1 MVKYLSGSKGDEA
14 IVAKQEHQ
22 TCLHG
27 TLLGDKDD
35 ARICLR
41 GLLDGLHAKAVLCAV
56 TAREQGDDRLQKQ
69 IEDIAVTAL
78 ALLQAEYNGKMPALP
93 QLGGQSEAEIHHASH
108 FPKEA
113 YGVDHFFPTA
123 ALGRMIAELNALR
136 CEIRTCERQA
146 VAVYKDGFPAFIQAL
161 NRLSSYAYCLMCQQ
175 KAKQEGRA

>member
-1 MVKYLSGSKGDEA
+1 MV
-14 IVAKQEHQ
+14 KQEHQ

-56 TAREQGDDRLQKQ
+56 TAREQGEKGLQAN
-69 IEDIAVTAL
+69 IEEIAVTAL

-93 QLGGQSEAEIHHASH
+93 PLGGQSEEQIHHASH
-108 FPKEA
+108 FPKQA

-123 ALGRMIAELNALR
+123 AMGRLIAELNVLR

-161 NRLSSYAYCLMCQQ
+161 NRLSSYAYCLMCAQ
-175 KAKQEGRA
+175 KAKQEARA